1 MKSLLYILLLA
12 FSFELAAQTVVFD
25 REHFL
30 IINENAAMRNI
41 SEIGYQE
48 SLNGIRKNTEDIGLN
63 VSSLAMVETM
73 ILRSLNQV
81 NEGLKDA
88 IQVKQI
94 GRTLQRIY
102 ALSDETITMA
112 SQNPIL
118 LLFAETYIRQAKER
132 SFTLVTEVSTFVLA
146 EGENLLI
153 NPNVRDE
160 LLGKIQVGMEL
171 IASYLLAVRNAMY
184 WANINGILKRL
195 NPYQAYINQNR
206 NLVNQILSQ
215 KQLLR

>member
-1 MKSLLYILLLA
+1 MKPLLTIFLLV
-12 FSFELAAQTVVFD
+12 FSFELEAQTVVFD

-48 SLNGIRKNTEDIGLN
+48 SLNGIRKNTDDIGLN

-81 NEGLKDA
+81 NEGLKNA

-112 SQNPIL
+112 SQNPVL
-118 LLFAETYIRQAKER
+118 LLFAETYIHQAKER
-132 SFTLVTEVSTFVLA
+132 SFTLVTEVSSFVLA

-160 LLGKIQVGMEL
+160 LLGKIQMEMEL

-184 WANINGILKRL
+184 WANINGVLKRL
-195 NPYQAYINQNR
+195 NPYQAYLNQNT
-206 NLVNQILSQ
+206 NLVNQILAH

>member
-1 MKSLLYILLLA
+1 MKKLLTLFLLTLSFGLSAQIL
-12 FSFELAAQTVVFD
+12 VYD
-25 REHFL
+25 RDHFM
-30 IINENAAMRNI
+30 IVNENAAMRNV

-48 SLNGIRKNTEDIGLN
+48 SLNGIRQNTDDIGLN

-81 NEGLKDA
+81 NQGLKDA

-94 GRTLQRIY
+94 GRVLQRIY
-102 ALSDETITMA
+102 ALSDETIILA

-132 SFTLVTEVSTFVLA
+132 SFTLVTEVSSFVLA
-146 EGENLLI
+146 EGNNLLI

-160 LLGKIQVGMEL
+160 LLGKIQLEIQL
-171 IASYLLAVRNAMY
+171 IAAYLLAVRNAMY
-184 WANINGILKRL
+184 WANINGVLKRL
-195 NPYQAYINQNR
+195 NPYQAYLNQNR
-206 NLVNQILSQ
+206 NLVNQILLQ

>member
-1 MKSLLYILLLA
+1 MKQLLTIFLLA
-12 FSFELAAQTVVFD
+12 FSFELSAQTVVFD

-48 SLNGIRKNTEDIGLN
+48 SLNGIRKNTDDIGLN

-73 ILRSLNQV
+73 ILQSLNQV

-112 SQNPIL
+112 SQNPVL

-132 SFTLVTEVSTFVLA
+132 SFTLVTEVSAFVLA
-146 EGENLLI
+146 EGKNLLI

-160 LLGKIQVGMEL
+160 LLGKIQMEL
-171 IASYLLAVRNAMY
+171 ERIVGYLLAVRHAMY
-184 WANINGILKRL
+184 WANINGVLKKL
-195 NPYQAYINQNR
+195 NPYQAYINQSK
-206 NLVNQILSQ
+206 NLANQILVHRH
-215 KQLLR
+215 LLR

>member
-1 MKSLLYILLLA
+1 MRPLLTL
-12 FSFELAAQTVVFD
+12 FFMTSSFTLAAQTVVFD
-25 REHFL
+25 KAHFK
-30 IINENAAMRNI
+30 IVNENAVIRNI
-41 SEIGYQE
+41 SEMGYQE
-48 SLNGIRKNTEDIGLN
+48 SLNGIRKNTDDIGMN

-112 SQNPIL
+112 SQNPVL

-160 LLGKIQVGMEL
+160 LLGKIQKEIEL
-171 IASYLLAVRNAMY
+171 IASYLLAIRNAMY
-184 WANINGILKRL
+184 WANINGVLKRL
-195 NPYQAYINQNR
+195 NPYQAYLNQNR
-206 NLVNQILSQ
+206 NLVDQILAH

>member
-1 MKSLLYILLLA
+1 MFLLTLSFGLSAQIL
-12 FSFELAAQTVVFD
+12 VYD
-25 REHFL
+25 RDHFM
-30 IINENAAMRNI
+30 IVNENAAMRNV

-48 SLNGIRKNTEDIGLN
+48 SLNGIRQNTDDIGLN

-81 NEGLKDA
+81 NQGLKDA

-94 GRTLQRIY
+94 GRVLQRIY
-102 ALSDETITMA
+102 ALSDETIILA

-132 SFTLVTEVSTFVLA
+132 SFTLVTEVSSFVLA
-146 EGENLLI
+146 EGNNLLI

-160 LLGKIQVGMEL
+160 LLGKIQLEIQL
-171 IASYLLAVRNAMY
+171 IAAYLLAVRNAMY
-184 WANINGILKRL
+184 WANINGVLKRL
-195 NPYQAYINQNR
+195 NPYQAYLNQNR
-206 NLVNQILSQ
+206 NLVNQILLQ